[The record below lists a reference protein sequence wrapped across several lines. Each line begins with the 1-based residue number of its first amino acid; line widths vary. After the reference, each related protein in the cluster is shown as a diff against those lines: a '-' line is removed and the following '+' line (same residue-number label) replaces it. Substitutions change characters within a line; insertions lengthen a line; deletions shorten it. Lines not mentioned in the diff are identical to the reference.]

1 MHDEYVKDLLVS
13 YRKVTLSRLHVLLQ
27 YKWQDLEKVIFF
39 SVLAFQVPVLVHEMI
54 LIEVWKQKIFPIL
67 CQLED
72 FNPKNTFHLYMV
84 VSPRWNGQKICFACC
99 FHHRFIECPPPPPFQ
114 LHHEA
119 TIINL
124 LETIMFHQVSLCM
137 QTLCSEGRMTQHII
151 INGGKKMWIK

>member
-1 MHDEYVKDLLVS
+1 MQAIINASTMHDEYVKDLLVS

-99 FHHRFIECPPPPPFQ
+99 FHHRFIACPPPISAPPWSHDHKPAWNNNVPPGEFV
-114 LHHEA
+114 HA
-119 TIINL
+119 NTV
-124 LETIMFHQVSLCM
+124 FW
-137 QTLCSEGRMTQHII
+137 
-151 INGGKKMWIK
+151 GKNDTTHYY